1 MGTPIRELLVKLG
14 VDADLDSV
22 EAFEKGIENV
32 TKAVGK
38 LIAAAGVATAAVGA
52 LAYSTAAQ
60 GDAAAKS
67 AARTG
72 TTAEEY
78 QRLAYAADKSAVST
92 EMLDV
97 ALTKQTSAVNKAIA
111 EGRDYIEVTDGVRI
125 SVKNADGT
133 LKSQTQIMEE
143 TADAIANASSEQEA
157 LAIAQAIYGEELGA
171 KMLPLL
177 KLGGEGIAGLGQ
189 QAEDLGL
196 VLSNETAAASEV
208 FNDSLTDLHAIAT
221 GLKNILGE
229 ALIPVLTAITEGI
242 RDWYLANKEVIRQNL
257 QVWAD
262 RLATAV
268 EFLGI
273 AFSRLD
279 KIIQDTVGYGPI
291 LAGIAAAVTAL
302 GAAWVGAQIATI
314 VSGVTA
320 ALSTLGVTF
329 GTLVTTIAPVLA
341 VAALVVASLGAIYL
355 AVDDLLTYMR
365 GGDSLIGR
373 FIERFKESESIGGTV
388 ARLFEQLGATLG
400 ELFGVFEQLGIQLGL
415 ISEEASGPASSGFET
430 MISVLVTL
438 LEYAIIPLQFALEGF
453 ILLLKVWAAEFRFVA
468 DVVSFVGGLITSQIE
483 VWKNSFDALMQVI
496 DMVTG
501 GIQGIGAAV
510 SSLTGGAIDLGLG
523 GGEGSEGFA
532 PGANESAAAGGVAGG
547 AGGVTNQ
554 TSNVTQTNNIT
565 INGGDPDE
573 VRRVV
578 EQVNEEQ
585 ARSAAY

>member
-1 MGTPIRELLVKLG
+1 MATIRELLVKLG
-14 VDADLDSV
+14 VDADLQSV

-38 LIAAAGVATAAVGA
+38 LIAAAGVATAAIGG
-52 LAYSTAAQ
+52 LAYATAAQ
-60 GDAAAKS
+60 GDAAAKA

-78 QRLAYAADKSAVST
+78 QRLAYAADKSSVST
-92 EMLDV
+92 EMLEV

-111 EGRDYIEVTDGVRI
+111 EGRDYIEVTDGVNIAIR
-125 SVKNADGT
+125 NADGT

-208 FNDSLTDLHAIAT
+208 FNDSLTDLQAIAK
-221 GLKNILGE
+221 GLANVFGE
-229 ALIPVLTAITEGI
+229 ALIPVITRLTEGL

-291 LAGIAAAVTAL
+291 LATIAAGVAAI
-302 GAAWVGAQIATI
+302 GAAWAGAQVATI
-314 VSGVTA
+314 VSGITA
-320 ALSTLGVTF
+320 AMSTLGVTF
-329 GTLVTTIAPVLA
+329 GTLVSTVAPFIAA
-341 VAALVVASLGAIYL
+341 AALVAASLTAIYL

-373 FIERFKESESIGGTV
+373 FIERFRESEGIGGTV

-415 ISEEASGPASSGFET
+415 ISEEASGPASSGFEQ
-430 MISVLVTL
+430 MVSVLVTL
-438 LEYAIIPLQFALEGF
+438 LEYAVIPLQFALEGF
-453 ILLLKVWAAEFRFVA
+453 ILILKVWAAEFRLVA
-468 DVVSFVGGLITSQIE
+468 DVIGFVGGLIVSQIE
-483 VWKNSFDALMQVI
+483 VWKNSFNALMQVI
-496 DMVTG
+496 DIVTAG
-501 GIQGIGAAV
+501 VQGIGAAV

-532 PGANESAAAGGVAGG
+532 PGAGESAAAGGVAGG
-547 AGGVTNQ
+547 AGVTNQ

-585 ARSAAY
+585 ARASAY

>member
-1 MGTPIRELLVKLG
+1 MATIRELLVKLG

-22 EAFEKGIENV
+22 EAFEQGIDNV
-32 TKAVGK
+32 TAAVGK
-38 LIAAAGVATAAVGA
+38 LIAAAGVATAAIGG
-52 LAYSTAAQ
+52 LAYATAAQ
-60 GDAAAKS
+60 GDAAAKA

-78 QRLAYAADKSAVST
+78 QRLAYAADKSSVST
-92 EMLDV
+92 EMLEV

-111 EGRDYIEVTDGVRI
+111 EGRDYIEVTDGVNIAIR
-125 SVKNADGT
+125 NADGT

-208 FNDSLTDLHAIAT
+208 FNDSLTDLQAIAK
-221 GLKNILGE
+221 GLANVFGE
-229 ALIPVLTAITEGI
+229 ALIPVITRLTEGL

-291 LAGIAAAVTAL
+291 LATIAAGVAAI
-302 GAAWVGAQIATI
+302 GAAWAGAQVATI
-314 VSGVTA
+314 VSGITA
-320 ALSTLGVTF
+320 AMSTLGVTF
-329 GTLVTTIAPVLA
+329 GTLVSTVAPFIAA
-341 VAALVVASLGAIYL
+341 AALVAASLTAIYL

-373 FIERFKESESIGGTV
+373 FIERFRESEGIGGTV

-415 ISEEASGPASSGFET
+415 ISEEASGPASSGFEQ
-430 MISVLVTL
+430 MVSVLVTL
-438 LEYAIIPLQFALEGF
+438 LEYAVIPLQIALEGF

-468 DVVSFVGGLITSQIE
+468 DVVSFVGGLIVSQIE
-483 VWKNSFDALMQVI
+483 VWKNSFNALMQVI
-496 DMVTG
+496 DIVTAG
-501 GIQGIGAAV
+501 VQGIGAAV

-532 PGANESAAAGGVAGG
+532 PGAGESAAAGGVAGG
-547 AGGVTNQ
+547 AGVTNQ

-585 ARSAAY
+585 ARASAY